1 MEPKIKGRTLS
12 LVLGSGGAR
21 GCAHI
26 GVIRCLEEE
35 GYQIRS
41 IAGSSMGAVIGGVY
55 GIGKLG
61 EFEEWMRAIRKMD
74 IVSLMDISLTG
85 GGLLRGDKIINTLKE
100 LFGDGLIE
108 DMPIK
113 FTAVA
118 ADIVEEKEVWINSG
132 PVFDA
137 IRASMSL
144 PLILT
149 PHERNGVA
157 LVDGGVLN
165 PVPIAPTFHDD
176 TDFTLAVSLGGVP
189 EAPEPAAA
197 ENEKQ
202 RLTDEPKAV
211 REKIAAYINS
221 LMPSNSTPNAPSGQG
236 VFAVA
241 DRSFDAMQS
250 TIARQ
255 KLAAYPPDFLIEI
268 ARNRCGTMEFDRADE
283 LIELGYQKTRM
294 LLGLSRGDEQ
304 SGV

>member
-1 MEPKIKGRTLS
+1 MNLKDKGRTLS

-41 IAGSSMGAVIGGVY
+41 IAGCSMGAVIGGVY
-55 GIGKLG
+55 GIGKLD
-61 EFEEWMRAIRKMD
+61 EFEEWVRAIRRMD
-74 IVSLMDISLTG
+74 IVSLLDFSLSG
-85 GGLLRGDKIINTLKE
+85 GGLVRGDRIINTLKE
-100 LFGDGLIE
+100 LLGGGLIE
-108 DMPIK
+108 DMPIR

-118 ADIVEEKEVWINSG
+118 ADIAREKEVWINKG

-149 PHERNGVA
+149 PHERDGVN

-165 PVPIAPTFHDD
+165 PVPIAPTFHDG
-176 TDFTLAVSLGGVP
+176 TDFTLAVSLGGDPV
-189 EAPEPAAA
+189 ALEPPASK
-197 ENEKQ
+197 EEKSEGTKRSVLQ
-202 RLTDEPKAV
+202 
-211 REKIAAYINS
+211 EKIAEFVDLLS
-221 LMPSNSTPNAPSGQG
+221 PSKSTSEEPRDWG
-236 VFAVA
+236 VFEVA

-255 KLAAYPPDFLIEI
+255 KLAAYPPDCLIEI
-268 ARNRCGTMEFDRADE
+268 ARNQCGTMEFDRADE
-283 LIELGYQKTRM
+283 MIDLGYQKTRE
-294 LLGLSRGDEQ
+294 LLGRS
-304 SGV
+304 